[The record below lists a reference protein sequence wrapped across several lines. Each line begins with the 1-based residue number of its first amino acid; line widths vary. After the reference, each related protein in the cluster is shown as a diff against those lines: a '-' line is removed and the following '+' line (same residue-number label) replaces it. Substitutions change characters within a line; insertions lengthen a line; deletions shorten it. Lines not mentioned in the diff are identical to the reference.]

1 MVILN
6 EGANEVILTLTEK
19 VTISNPLFLFALNS
33 IQTNDTI
40 YFMANDTSQY
50 KERYNKFTWTITNTP
65 DYYDGEFTLPVEGLY
80 TYTAYQLS
88 TPSLTPPQNAI
99 ILEVGNCQFGY
110 SEPSLTIYPA
120 PTNPIKIYE

>member
-1 MVILN
+1 MVILT

-50 KERYNKFTWTITNTP
+50 KERYNKFTWTVTSDP
-65 DYYDGEFTLPVEGLY
+65 DYNDGEFNLPVEGLY

-88 TPSLTPPQNAI
+88 EPSLTPPENAV

-110 SEPSLTIYPA
+110 TEENLTIYPA